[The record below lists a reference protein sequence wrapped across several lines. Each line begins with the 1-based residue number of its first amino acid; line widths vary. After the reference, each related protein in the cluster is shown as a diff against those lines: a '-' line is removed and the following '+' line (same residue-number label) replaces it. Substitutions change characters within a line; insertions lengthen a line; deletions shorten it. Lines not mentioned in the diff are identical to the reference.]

1 MSRLYP
7 IRKNNQKGKKNEQ
20 KNNKKYYRCIV
31 SNNALGATYGVN
43 GMSNFYANKG
53 RDGLNV
59 FVEASFTPGV
69 KTNTTKY
76 GLIKGKYVRKVT
88 INLKEGTSYNKSKST
103 TTGNLIR
110 LSKRNNPLQKSYGSW
125 RWTYK

>member
-1 MSRLYP
+1 M
-7 IRKNNQKGKKNEQ
+7 
-20 KNNKKYYRCIV
+20 NKKITKSIIGV
-31 SNNALGATYGVN
+31 LSATMLLGATYGVN

-69 KTNTTKY
+69 TTNTTKY

>member
-1 MSRLYP
+1 MK
-7 IRKNNQKGKKNEQ
+7 RKIKRGVAGVLSGIM
-20 KNNKKYYRCIV
+20 IV
-31 SNNALGATYGVN
+31 GAACGVS

-53 RDGLNV
+53 RSGLNV

-69 KTNTTKY
+69 KTNTTNY
-76 GLIKGKYVRKVT
+76 NLIKGKYVQKVT

-110 LSKRNNPLQKSYGSW
+110 LSKKNNPLQKSYGSW

>member
-1 MSRLYP
+1 M
-7 IRKNNQKGKKNEQ
+7 
-20 KNNKKYYRCIV
+20 NKKITK
-31 SNNALGATYGVN
+31 SIIGALSATMLLGATYSAN

-76 GLIKGKYVRKVT
+76 GLVKGKYVRKVT
-88 INLKEGTSYNKSKST
+88 INLKEGISYNKSKST

-110 LSKRNNPLQKSYGSW
+110 LSKKKNPLQKSYGSW